1 MRGFMIGLSHA
12 MQRHRWL
19 VIAAWVVLVAFSIP
33 FSQRDNENLSAGLS
47 GIEGTQSQTVQNA
60 MDAGD
65 FGSAGEPGAGV
76 VVEPARGATP
86 QQVEAA
92 VTRIQDAARTTQ
104 DAVPLSGDDLRD
116 AQEEA
121 QLGRPFIV
129 AVKFRTTQADSVS
142 DVEDLIETLDAGE
155 VRDGVTLYV
164 VGQSALQ
171 AEQIDE
177 SNGSADTASAV
188 SIPVI
193 LIMLLAAF
201 GALVASL
208 VPLVF
213 GFSAVV
219 VTGMAIF
226 FLSKS
231 LTISIFATSLS
242 AMIGLAVAVD
252 YSLFILMR
260 YREELTKGK
269 TRTDALAEAMS
280 TSAVAVMFSGTTVI
294 VSLLGLLL
302 VPNAT
307 VRSMALGAVIV
318 VAVALLGAVSLLPAM
333 IGVLHRWVDEPGAV
347 GRALARATAGMRGDP
362 ARGRPPFWERWAIG
376 ATKRPWVTVVGVLV
390 VLLTLAY
397 PFLKITL
404 NESTVLQL
412 PADNQARVGT
422 DLAAQIAG
430 PGSTAPSIVMV
441 AFDRGVVTDSENQ
454 QALAVVQ
461 RDLGSDRAVA
471 RVQGPMPGG
480 DDEKVIYSVTLT
492 SNPESDEAK
501 DAIKR
506 IRTQLDDSSAARVSA
521 ISIGGQTASEVDF
534 RDSISDSMGKI
545 IVFILVVSF
554 LVLVVLLRSLV
565 LPIVGVAMNV
575 LCVGAAYGV
584 LVAVFQWGW
593 LPGLGLTD
601 FGFVN
606 SVVLPLLLAVVFGL
620 SMDYQVFLLTRI
632 RERYL
637 AGERTADAAR
647 SGTGVAGHTIAA
659 AAIIMVSVFVVFTI
673 FGVPTIQAAGL
684 GAAVAVA
691 ASAALV
697 QLAFM
702 PALMTL
708 LGDRVWWLPRWM
720 DRALPRV
727 ELE

>member
-1 MRGFMIGLSHA
+1 MRRFMIGLSHA
-12 MQRHRWL
+12 MQRRRWL
-19 VIAAWVVLVAFSIP
+19 VIGAWIVLVAFSIP
-33 FSQRDNENLSAGLS
+33 FSQRDNDNLSAGLS
-47 GIEGTQSQTVQNA
+47 GIDGTQSQTVQDA
-60 MDAGD
+60 LDAGD
-65 FGSAGEPGAGV
+65 FGAAGTPQAGI
-76 VVEPARGATP
+76 VVEPASGATT

-92 VTRIQDAARTTQ
+92 VTRIQDAARTT
-104 DAVPLSGDDLRD
+104 ANAELTSENLAA
-116 AQEEA
+116 AQQEA
-121 QLGRPFIV
+121 QAGQPFIV
-129 AVKFRTTQADSVS
+129 PVLMTTTQADSVT
-142 DVEDLIETLDAGE
+142 VAENLIDALHAGQR
-155 VRDGVTLYV
+155 RDGVALYV

-193 LIMLLAAF
+193 LILLLAAF
-201 GALVASL
+201 GALVAAF

-213 GFSAVV
+213 GFAAVV
-219 VTGMAIF
+219 VTGMAIY
-226 FLSKS
+226 FLSQS
-231 LTISIFATSLS
+231 ITISIFATSLS

-260 YREELTKGK
+260 YREELG
-269 TRTDALAEAMS
+269 RGRDRGDALAEAMS

-294 VSLLGLLL
+294 VSLLGLML

-318 VAVALLGAVSLLPAM
+318 VAVALLGAATLLPAL
-333 IGVLHRWVDEPGAV
+333 IASLHRFVDEPGAV
-347 GRALARATAGMRGDP
+347 GRALARATARLRGDR
-362 ARGRPPFWERWAIG
+362 ATGRPGFWERWA
-376 ATKRPWVTVVGVLV
+376 AAVTRRAWLTVAGTLV
-390 VLLTLAY
+390 VLALLAY
-397 PFLKITL
+397 PFLSITL

-422 DLAAQIAG
+422 EKAAAIAG
-430 PGSTAPSIVMV
+430 PGSTGPTLVMV
-441 AFDRGVVTDSENQ
+441 AFDRGVMSDPENQ
-454 QALAVVQ
+454 QALATVQ
-461 RDLGSDRAVA
+461 DDLRSDRAVA
-471 RVQGPMPGG
+471 QVQGPQPGG
-480 DDEKVIYSVTLT
+480 KEEKALYSVQLT
-492 SNPESDEAK
+492 SNPESDAAK
-501 DAIKR
+501 DAVGR
-506 IRTQLDDSSAARVSA
+506 IRTQLADSSASDVSV
-521 ISIGGQTASEVDF
+521 ISVGGQTATEVDF
-534 RDSISDSMGKI
+534 RTSVSDSMWKI
-545 IVFILVVSF
+545 VLFILVASF
-554 LVLVVLLRSLV
+554 VVLLALLRSLI
-565 LPIVGVAMNV
+565 LPLVGVAMNV

-606 SVVLPLLLAVVFGL
+606 SVILPLLLAVVFGL

-632 RERYL
+632 RERYM

-659 AAIIMVSVFVVFTI
+659 AATIMVGVFVVFTI

-684 GAAVAVA
+684 GSAVAVA

-697 QLAFM
+697 QLSFM

-708 LGDRVWWLPRWM
+708 LGDRIWWLPRWL
-720 DRALPRV
+720 DRMLPRI

>member
-12 MQRHRWL
+12 MQRRRWL
-19 VIAAWVVLVAFSIP
+19 VIGAWIALVAFSIP

-47 GIEGTQSQTVQNA
+47 GIEGTQSQTVQDA

-65 FGSAGEPGAGV
+65 FGAAGEPGAGV
-76 VVEPARGATP
+76 VVEPASGATT
-86 QQVEAA
+86 QQVEDA

-104 DAVPLSGDDLRD
+104 DAVPLSGDDLGQ
-116 AQEEA
+116 AQQEA
-121 QLGRPFIV
+121 QTGRPFIV
-129 AVKFRTTQADSVS
+129 TLKFRTTQSDSVA
-142 DVEDLIETLDAGE
+142 DVEDLIQTLGAGE
-155 VRDGVTLYV
+155 RRDGVTLYV

-193 LIMLLAAF
+193 LILLLAAF

-219 VTGMAIF
+219 VTGMAIY
-226 FLSKS
+226 FLSQS

-260 YREELTKGK
+260 YREELQQGK
-269 TRTDALAEAMS
+269 DRTDALAEAMS

-318 VAVALLGAVSLLPAM
+318 VAVALLGAVTLLPAM
-333 IGVLHRWVDEPGAV
+333 IGVLHRWVDEPGKA
-347 GRALARATAGMRGDP
+347 GRWLARATRGLRGDP
-362 ARGRPPFWERWAIG
+362 AAGRPPFWERWAIG

-390 VLLTLAY
+390 VLLLLAY
-397 PFLKITL
+397 PFVKITL

-422 DLAAQIAG
+422 EKAAQIAG

-441 AFDRGVVTDSENQ
+441 AFDRGVMTDAENQ
-454 QALAVVQ
+454 QALATVQ
-461 RDLGSDRAVA
+461 SDLGSDRAVA
-471 RVQGPMPGG
+471 NVQGPVPGG
-480 DDEKVIYSVTLT
+480 DQEKVIYSVTLT
-492 SNPESDEAK
+492 SNPESDDAK
-501 DAIKR
+501 DALKR
-506 IRTQLDDSSAARVSA
+506 IRDQLAGSSASDVST

-534 RDSISDSMGKI
+534 RSSIADSMGKI
-545 IVFILVVSF
+545 IAFILVVSF
-554 LVLVVLLRSLV
+554 LVLVVLLRSLI

-584 LVAVFQWGW
+584 LVAIFQWGW

-637 AGERTADAAR
+637 AGESTAEAAR
-647 SGTGVAGHTIAA
+647 KGTGVAGHVIAA
-659 AAIIMVSVFVVFTI
+659 AAIIMVSVFVVFTV

-708 LGDRVWWLPRWM
+708 VGDRIWWIPRWM
-720 DRALPRV
+720 DRAMPSV

>member
-1 MRGFMIGLSHA
+1 MRGFMVGLSHA
-12 MQRHRWL
+12 MQRRRWL
-19 VIAAWVVLVAFSIP
+19 VIGAWIALVAFSIP

-47 GIEGTQSQTVQNA
+47 GIEGTQSQTVQDA

-65 FGSAGEPGAGV
+65 FGAAGEPGAGV
-76 VVEPARGATP
+76 VVEPASGATP

-92 VTRIQDAARTTQ
+92 VTRIQDAARTTP
-104 DAVPLSGDDLRD
+104 DAVPLSADDLGQ
-116 AQEEA
+116 AQQEA
-121 QLGRPFIV
+121 QAGRPFIV
-129 AVKFRTTQADSVS
+129 TLKFRTTQSDSVA
-142 DVEDLIETLDAGE
+142 DVEDLIQTLDAGE
-155 VRDGVTLYV
+155 RRDGVTLYV

-193 LIMLLAAF
+193 LILLLAAF

-213 GFSAVV
+213 GFAAVV
-219 VTGMAIF
+219 VTGMAIY
-226 FLSKS
+226 FLSQS

-260 YREELTKGK
+260 YREELQKGK
-269 TRTDALAEAMS
+269 DRTDALAEAMS

-318 VAVALLGAVSLLPAM
+318 VAVALLGAVTLLPAM
-333 IGVLHRWVDEPGAV
+333 IGVLHRWVDEPGRV
-347 GRALARATAGMRGDP
+347 GRWLARATGGLRGDP
-362 ARGRPPFWERWAIG
+362 ASGRPPFWERWAIG

-390 VLLTLAY
+390 VLLALAY
-397 PFLKITL
+397 PFVKITL

-412 PADNQARVGT
+412 PPDNQARVGT
-422 DLAAQIAG
+422 EKAAQIAG

-441 AFDRGVVTDSENQ
+441 AFDRGKVTDAENQ
-454 QALAVVQ
+454 QALATVQ
-461 RDLGSDRAVA
+461 SDLASDRAVA
-471 RVQGPMPGG
+471 SVQGPVPGG
-480 DDEKVIYSVTLT
+480 DQEKVIYSVTLT
-492 SNPESDEAK
+492 SNPESDDAK
-501 DAIKR
+501 DALKR
-506 IRTQLDDSSAARVSA
+506 IRDQLAGSSASDVSA

-534 RDSISDSMGKI
+534 RSSIADSMGKI
-545 IVFILVVSF
+545 IAFILVVSF
-554 LVLVVLLRSLV
+554 LVLVVLLRSLI
-565 LPIVGVAMNV
+565 LPLVGVAMNV

-584 LVAVFQWGW
+584 LVAIFQWGW

-606 SVVLPLLLAVVFGL
+606 SVILPLLLAVVFGL

-637 AGERTADAAR
+637 AGESTAEAAR
-647 SGTGVAGHTIAA
+647 KGTGIAGHTIAA

-708 LGDRVWWLPRWM
+708 VGDRIWWIPRWM
-720 DRALPRV
+720 DRAMPRV

>member
-1 MRGFMIGLSHA
+1 VRRFMIGLSHA
-12 MQRHRWL
+12 MQRRRWL
-19 VIAAWVVLVAFSIP
+19 VIAAWVALVAFSIP

-47 GIEGTQSQTVQNA
+47 GIEGTQSQTVQDA

-65 FGSAGEPGAGV
+65 FGSAGDPGAGV
-76 VVEPARGATP
+76 VVQPARGATA

-92 VTRIQDAARTTQ
+92 VTRIQDAVRTTQ
-104 DAVPLSGDDLRD
+104 DAVPLSDDDLRD

-121 QLGRPFIV
+121 QAGRPFIV

-142 DVEDLIETLDAGE
+142 DVQDLIDTLDAGD

-201 GALVASL
+201 GALVAAL

-260 YREELTKGK
+260 YREELSKGK
-269 TRTDALAEAMS
+269 DRGDALAEAMS
-280 TSAVAVMFSGTTVI
+280 TSAIAVMFSGTTVI

-318 VAVALLGAVSLLPAM
+318 VAVALLGAATLLPAIIAAVHRGIDKPGR
-333 IGVLHRWVDEPGAV
+333 IGHALSRLSRPGFWTRWGVAV
-347 GRALARATAGMRGDP
+347 TR
-362 ARGRPPFWERWAIG
+362 
-376 ATKRPWVTVVGVLV
+376 RPWVTVVGVLA
-390 VLLTLAY
+390 VLLLVAY
-397 PFLKITL
+397 PFVKITL

-412 PADNQARVGT
+412 PEDNQARVGT

-441 AFDRGVVTDSENQ
+441 AFDRGVVTDAENQ
-454 QALAVVQ
+454 QALGVVQ
-461 RDLGSDRAVA
+461 SDLRSDRAVF

-480 DDEKVIYSVTLT
+480 DDRKVIYSVQLT
-492 SNPESDEAK
+492 SNPESDQAK
-501 DAIKR
+501 DALKR
-506 IRTQLDDSSAARVSA
+506 IRTQLEDSAAARSSD

-534 RDSISDSMGKI
+534 RESISDSMGKI
-545 IVFILVVSF
+545 ILFILVVSF
-554 LVLVVLLRSLV
+554 LVLVVLLRSLI

-606 SVVLPLLLAVVFGL
+606 SVILPLLLAIVFGL

-659 AAIIMVSVFVVFTI
+659 AAAIMVAVFVVFTV